1 MKPEGHVRLG
11 RSRSSRSF
19 GTVPSFWQGYR
30 AASWCPATR
39 PVFVSVQG
47 GPSSVRKR
55 GCYPRPV
62 VFKTPGERGYG
73 PPSEWS
79 TLSSGDTWSE
89 RVGVP
94 PPPSELFASPFP
106 TSLSGN
112 GFVQVTTSSAAQ
124 AFEGDR
130 PSLSP
135 CWAFPAA
142 DYCLRGRRLY
152 RGGSASDSESLSRP
166 SGIAVASGFESSSA
180 MLCS

>member
-1 MKPEGHVRLG
+1 MGGPGRHAPSA
-11 RSRSSRSF
+11 RSRRFGRGTGPPRGVRRRVRSSFRC
-19 GTVPSFWQGYR
+19 R
-30 AASWCPATR
+30 
-39 PVFVSVQG
+39 G